1 MPTIHFKKYSSSTQL
16 PIRLQPIAVASGSNL
31 MQSLLA
37 ANLPVAS
44 SCNGD
49 GVCAK
54 CKIEIVEGMNN
65 LNAPNEVE
73 LFLKEKNKIE
83 SQFRISCQT
92 QVFGDIK
99 IDAGYW

>member
-1 MPTIHFKKYSSSTQL
+1 MPTIHFQKYSTETQL
-16 PIRLQPIAVASGSNL
+16 PARLRPIQVAAGANL

-37 ANLPVAS
+37 AHLPVAS

-54 CKIEIVEGMNN
+54 CKIEIVEGMKN
-65 LNAPNEVE
+65 LNIPNEVE
-73 LFLKEKNKIE
+73 LFLKEKNKID
-83 SQFRISCQT
+83 SRFRISCQT